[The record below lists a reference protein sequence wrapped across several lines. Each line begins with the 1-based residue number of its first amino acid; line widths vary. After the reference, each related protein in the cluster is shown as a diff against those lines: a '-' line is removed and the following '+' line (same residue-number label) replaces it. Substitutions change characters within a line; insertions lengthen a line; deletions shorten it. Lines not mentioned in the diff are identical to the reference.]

1 MPIRTGA
8 KIDTL
13 QALNTIAGYVG
24 IPPITNLSQIPTEP
38 DFVLAQD
45 ILDEVTQT
53 TLSQG
58 LPCNTDFDYVLDQL
72 ESGTN
77 YTLIPDGALICHITS
92 DNRFVERDGYAYN
105 IKEKQFHT
113 GTELKAFVVWYQT
126 FDELPELVKRYIITA
141 ASRAYVHRVKGD
153 AGLSQLTITDE
164 RRTKIEF
171 QRYAFTMADY
181 TMLDDSNLDFISF
194 RRRYYRR
201 Y

>member
-13 QALNTIAGYVG
+13 QALNTMAGYVG
-24 IPPITNLSQIPTEP
+24 IPPLTNIVEVSTEP
-38 DFVLAQD
+38 DFILAQD

-58 LPCNTDFDYVLDQL
+58 LPCNTDFDYVLSDVEL
-72 ESGTN
+72 GTG
-77 YTLIPDGALICHITS
+77 YTIIPDGALICHVTS
-92 DNRFVERDGYAYN
+92 DNRFVERDGYVYN
-105 IKEKQFHT
+105 IKEKVNST
-113 GTELKAFVVWYQT
+113 STEHKAFVVWYQT
-126 FDELPELVKRYIITA
+126 FDALPELVKRYIITA
-141 ASRAYVHRVKGD
+141 ASRTFVHRVKGD

-181 TMLDDSNLDFISF
+181 SMIDDPELDFVSF

>member
-13 QALNTIAGYVG
+13 QALNTMAGYVG
-24 IPPITNLSQIPTEP
+24 IPPLVNLLDVDTEP
-38 DFVLAQD
+38 DFILAQD
-45 ILDEVTQT
+45 ILSEVTQT

-58 LPCNTDFDYVLDQL
+58 LPCNTDFDFVLTDV
-72 ESGTN
+72 EAGTG

-92 DNRFVERDGYAYN
+92 DNRFVERDGYVYN
-105 IKEKQFHT
+105 IKEQANSTSVEH
-113 GTELKAFVVWYQT
+113 KAFVVWYQE
-126 FDELPELVKRYIITA
+126 FDLLPELVKRYIITA

-171 QRYAFTMADY
+171 QRYTFTMADY
-181 TMLDDSNLDFISF
+181 SMIDDPELDFISF

>member
-13 QALNTIAGYVG
+13 QALNTMAGYVG
-24 IPPITNLSQIPTEP
+24 IPPITGLLDIDTDP
-38 DFVLAQD
+38 DFKIAQD
-45 ILDEVTQT
+45 ILEEVIQT

-58 LPCNTDFDYVLDQL
+58 LPCNTDFDYPLTEL
-72 ESGTN
+72 EATTN
-77 YTLIPDGALICHITS
+77 YTIIPDGALICHITS
-92 DNRFVERDGYAYN
+92 DTRFTERDGYVYN
-105 IKEKQFHT
+105 MKEKDFST
-113 GTELKAFVVWYQT
+113 STEHKAFIVWYQE
-126 FDELPELVKRYIITA
+126 FDFLPELVKRYIITA
-141 ASRAYVHRVKGD
+141 ASRAFVHRIKGD

-181 TMLDDSNLDFISF
+181 SMLDNDDLDFISF

>member
-1 MPIRTGA
+1 MPIKTGA

-13 QALNTIAGYVG
+13 QALNTMAGYIG
-24 IPPITNLSQIPTEP
+24 IPPLTSLIEVATEP
-38 DFVLAQD
+38 DFILAQD

-58 LPCNTDFDYVLDQL
+58 LPCNTDFDYELTAVD
-72 ESGTN
+72 GVTG
-77 YTLIPDGALICHITS
+77 YTIIPDGALLCQITS
-92 DNRFVERDGYAYN
+92 DNRFVERDGFVYN
-105 IKEKQFHT
+105 IKDKTFST
-113 GTELKAFVVWYQT
+113 STSLKAFVVWYQT

-171 QRYAFTMADY
+171 QRYSFTMADY
-181 TMLDDSNLDFISF
+181 SMLDDGDLDFTSF